1 VKLISLYIE
10 NFGGLSRYAL
20 DFEEGL
26 TVVEAANGFGKTTLA
41 EFLRAMF
48 YGFPRKAKTL
58 DKSRRQKY
66 TPWNGGKFGGN
77 LIFEAEGVRY
87 RLERSF
93 GTTPKGDT
101 FQLIDLTTNKKTGRF
116 TEEIGLELFGLDAD
130 AFERSTYLPQMA
142 EVGNLTTDSIRSK
155 LSNLLEDTNDVGNFE
170 KAVAALKSKRS
181 SYIPYRGSG
190 GSVMQAQG
198 CISRLQE
205 QLRGV
210 ERLLPELSDCEKDI
224 CQLEQQNEDLTEEC
238 GQIRTAIRRASEA
251 AAIGAV
257 HRQEQDLSR
266 HLEESLEKQR
276 ALESRY
282 RGEIP
287 ETGITESARLVFSRL
302 EILKSR
308 EVTEPE
314 DLEAEAFLEENRSR
328 FEAGLPSREELEA
341 CRSRCRDYFA
351 TLAEERSKG
360 LSDSEKTQYEVLKPL
375 FDAGKLDNQ
384 RLESLTKTNRELEE
398 KKHQRAAA
406 ELAEEDDR
414 KLRELEHYFAAGVPE
429 EETLGLKQEELEQIR
444 RLRQERRQLKDSAAQ
459 RPRVK
464 ASPLPMILFLIAG
477 TALAAAG
484 ILLLVQR
491 QFLWGGI
498 ALGAGALGLLGAVF
512 AGIRMMRRREM
523 EIEIRAEQQMIQTL
537 TRRIEALEQPLR
549 AFAARYSTDDVMATA
564 LYEIRDNREDY
575 LALLEKQRQILEKQ
589 RLLDESMAALADV
602 LRRELGEGNFA
613 DSILKLH
620 RDRER
625 FLNLQQEL
633 QQAGQEA
640 AALHRRAEEML
651 EEIKAFLGSYGNPE
665 PEDIHS
671 ALSELERSSDA
682 YRRAEARVEKWKE
695 EKHQQEQKIAECS
708 RELNGFFERF
718 GLERNQDVSSQLL
731 SIRDDRK
738 AWEETKEETERFSR
752 ALEQFRAEHRQQL
765 AQPLPEAPEDLDELR
780 AKEVRLNLDL
790 AACADELL
798 RKKQQ
803 HRQLKAQTEQIPLL
817 MDDLQLWQ
825 EKKQEDQHRADIL
838 DDTMAFLEQAR
849 ENLSLSYL
857 GPIRRSFGG
866 YMEKLWGQQEG
877 KMLVTQDL
885 QVQLERYGAAR
896 ELGYFSAGQ
905 SDLVMLCMRLALVDA
920 LFEAENPVVILDDPF
935 VNLDDEH
942 TEQALKLLKELS
954 EHRQILYLTCSSSRT
969 PN

>member
-1 VKLISLYIE
+1 MKLISLYIE

-142 EVGNLTTDSIRSK
+142 EVGNLSTDSIRSK

-170 KAVAALKSKRS
+170 KALAALKSKRS

-190 GSVMQAQG
+190 GSVMQAQSSV
-198 CISRLQE
+198 SRLQE
-205 QLRGV
+205 QLRGA
-210 ERLLPELSDCEKDI
+210 EGLLPELSDCEKDI
-224 CQLEQQNEDLTEEC
+224 CQLEQQNENLTKACE
-238 GQIRTAIRRASEA
+238 QTRSAIRRAAEA

-276 ALESRY
+276 ALETRY

-287 ETGITESARLVFSRL
+287 ETQITESARLVFSRL

-314 DLEAEAFLEENRSR
+314 DLEAEGFLEENRSR
-328 FEAGLPSREELEA
+328 FEAHLPSREELEA

-351 TLAEERSKG
+351 TLAEARSKG
-360 LSDSEKTQYEVLKPL
+360 LSDSEKEQYAALKPM
-375 FDAGKLDNQ
+375 FDEGKLEKP
-384 RLESLTKTNRELEE
+384 RLEALAKTNRELEE
-398 KKHQRAAA
+398 KNHQLMAA
-406 ELAEEDDR
+406 ELAGEDNR
-414 KLRELEHYFAAGVPE
+414 KLRRLETYFAAGVPDKKE
-429 EETLGLKQEELEQIR
+429 LELKQEELEQIR
-444 RLRQERRQLKDSAAQ
+444 RLRQERRELKDAAAL
-459 RPRVK
+459 RPPVK
-464 ASPLPMILFLIAG
+464 ASSLPMILFLLFGA
-477 TALAAAG
+477 ALAAAG
-484 ILLLVQR
+484 ILLLVQK

-512 AGIRMMRRREM
+512 AGVRMMRNREQ
-523 EIEIRAEQQMIQTL
+523 EIAIRAEQQMIQNYTQ
-537 TRRIEALEQPLR
+537 RIQTLEQPLR
-549 AFAARYSTDDVMATA
+549 AFAAQYSSNDMMGTA

-575 LALLEKQRQILEKQ
+575 LDLLAKRDQLAEKRKQ
-589 RLLDESMAALADV
+589 LGEEIRV
-602 LRRELGEGNFA
+602 LREHLSRELGSGDFGER
-613 DSILKLH
+613 ILNLH
-620 RDRER
+620 VAREQ
-625 FLNLQQEL
+625 FLDLQQEL
-633 QQAGQEA
+633 SREEADA
-640 AALHRRAEEML
+640 AALREQAEEKLKEIRAFL
-651 EEIKAFLGSYGNPE
+651 EEYRCAESDDL
-665 PEDIHS
+665 HS

-695 EKHQQEQKIAECS
+695 EKHRHDLEVAACS
-708 RELNGFFERF
+708 RELDGFFERF
-718 GLERNQDVSSQLL
+718 GLERNQDVSGQLL
-731 SIRDDRK
+731 AIRDDRK

-780 AKEVRLNLDL
+780 AEEVRLNLDL

-817 MDDLQLWQ
+817 TDDLQLWQ

-857 GPIRRSFGG
+857 GPIRQSFGG

-954 EHRQILYLTCSSSRT
+954 QNRQILYLTCSSSRT